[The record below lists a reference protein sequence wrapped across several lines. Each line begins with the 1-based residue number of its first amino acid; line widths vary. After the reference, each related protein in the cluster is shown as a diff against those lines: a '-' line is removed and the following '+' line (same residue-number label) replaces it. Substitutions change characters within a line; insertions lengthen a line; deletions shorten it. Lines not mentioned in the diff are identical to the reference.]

1 MTNLLVSLSTKFY
14 NTDVSHDN
22 TMNRRLQISY
32 YRRRNIVSVKEYT
45 ESVSHLVRIIVYL
58 SRELAHFELLALKN
72 GALMSLLTSQID

>member
-45 ESVSHLVRIIVYL
+45 ESVSHLVRIVYL
-58 SRELAHFELLALKN
+58 SRELAHLSCLHLKTELF
-72 GALMSLLTSQID
+72 MSLLTSQID